1 MCGIYGYF
9 DRSGSSLAAQA
20 LAAMDASLVH
30 RGPDDSGVFEAKGVA
45 IGNRRLSII
54 DIAGGHQPFVSD
66 DGKIALVQNGEIFNH
81 VELRAEL
88 QRQGVRFHTDHSDT
102 EVLLRLYEREGL
114 DFLPR
119 LNGMFAIAIF
129 DARNPDLPTL
139 HLVRDRIGVKPL
151 FVQDDGSRA
160 LFGSEIKALLAAQPG
175 KPTLDLPALQH
186 YLAYNYV
193 PPPFTLFAGVRHVM
207 PGTVLSLTSTGST
220 TRRWWSLAE
229 QQPAA
234 QHFSA
239 WQDNFLAL
247 LDDAVRLRL
256 RADVPFGAFLSGG
269 VDSSTVVALMARHM
283 GAPAAGPSPAPP
295 PRESRELGAARRSL
309 GREPVRSFCIGFPDP
324 RFDESP
330 FARDAA
336 QRFGAT
342 HREQIVQPDM
352 LDDWANVLWHCDQ
365 PHGDASFMPTLKV
378 SELAVQDVKVVLTGD
393 GGDELFAGY
402 DKYAGFMADPA
413 LRGLPAADF
422 ARQYVEH
429 TGLFG
434 AQARAA
440 LFQPW
445 LRRKLADVDSVRD
458 VAAPWFEQAAHF
470 DRVNQ
475 MLFLDMMLLLPGN
488 NLVKPDRM
496 GMAVSLEART
506 PFLDWRMMEFA
517 FRAEGGT
524 KLHNGDKKHWF
535 KRAVEPLI
543 GADLAHRKKQMF
555 TVPIGD
561 WFRDARK
568 QWLHDLLFAPN
579 ALGARLFDMAQVR
592 KLFDD
597 HVSGGANHTR
607 ELRALA
613 ALELWARR
621 FEPQLPD

>member
-1 MCGIYGYF
+1 MCGIYGFF
-9 DRSGSSLAAQA
+9 DRVGNSLDASL
-20 LAAMDASLVH
+20 LAAMDTSLVH
-30 RGPDDSGVFEAKGVA
+30 RGPDDSGVFTAPGVA

-66 DGKIALVQNGEIFNH
+66 DGRIALVQNGEIFNH
-81 VELRAEL
+81 VELRAEA
-88 QRQGVRFHTDHSDT
+88 QRQGVRFSTDHSDT

-114 DFLPR
+114 SFLPR
-119 LNGMFAIAIF
+119 LNGMFAIAIW
-129 DARNPDLPTL
+129 DGREPDNPRL

-151 FVQDDGSRA
+151 FVHDDGRRL
-160 LFGSEIKALLAAQPG
+160 LFSSEIKAILAAQAAR
-175 KPTLDLPALQH
+175 PTLDLPALQH
-186 YLAYNYV
+186 YLAYNYA
-193 PPPFTLFAGVRHVM
+193 PPPFTLFEGIRHVM
-207 PGTVLSLTSTGST
+207 PGTVLTVEGGGSQ

-229 QQPAA
+229 QTPAP
-234 QHFSA
+234 QTFSA
-239 WQDNFLAL
+239 WQEAFLDL
-247 LDDAVRLRL
+247 LDDAVQLRL

-269 VDSSTVVALMARHM
+269 VDSSTIVALMARHV
-283 GAPAAGPSPAPP
+283 
-295 PRESRELGAARRSL
+295 
-309 GREPVRSFCIGFPDP
+309 REPARTFCIGFPDP

-330 FARDAA
+330 YAREAA

-342 HREQIVQPDM
+342 HHERIVQPDM
-352 LDDWANVLWHCDQ
+352 LDDWASVLWHCDQ
-365 PHGDASFMPTLKV
+365 PHGDASFMPTREV
-378 SELAVQDVKVVLTGD
+378 ARLAVGAPGGDGVKVVLTGD

-402 DKYAGFMADPA
+402 DKYASFMADPA
-413 LRGLPAADF
+413 LRDLPAATF
-422 ARQYVEH
+422 ARHYVEH

-434 AQARAA
+434 EQARAA

-445 LRRKLADVDSVRD
+445 LRAKLAEVDSVRD

-496 GMAVSLEART
+496 GMSVSLEART

-517 FRAEGGT
+517 FRAPGDT
-524 KLHNGDKKHWF
+524 KLQHGDKKHWF

-555 TVPIGD
+555 TVPIGE
-561 WFRDARK
+561 WFRGPRK

-579 ALGARLFDMAQVR
+579 ALGAQLFEATTVR

-597 HVSGGANHTR
+597 HVAGAANHTR

-613 ALELWARR
+613 ALELWAQQ
-621 FEPQLPD
+621 FEPRLPI

>member
-1 MCGIYGYF
+1 MCGIYGFF
-9 DRSGSSLAAQA
+9 DRSGRSPGAEA
-20 LAAMDASLVH
+20 LAAMDTSLIH
-30 RGPDDSGVFEAKGVA
+30 RGPDDSGVFNAPGVA

-54 DIAGGHQPFVSD
+54 DIGGGHQPFVSD

-88 QRQGVRFHTDHSDT
+88 QRQGAQFATDHSDT
-102 EVLLRLYEREGL
+102 EVLLRLYEHEGL
-114 DFLPR
+114 DGLHK
-119 LNGMFAIAIF
+119 LNGMFAIAIW
-129 DARNPDLPTL
+129 DGRAGTEAPVL
-139 HLVRDRIGVKPL
+139 HLVRDRIGIKPL
-151 FVQDDGSRA
+151 FVQDDGSRV
-160 LFGSEIKALLAAQPG
+160 LFGSEIKAILAAQPG
-175 KPTLDLPALQH
+175 RPTLDLPALQH

-193 PPPFTLFAGVRHVM
+193 PPPFTLFAGIRHVM
-207 PGTVLSLTSTGST
+207 PGTVLTVTADGST
-220 TRRWWSLAE
+220 TQRWWNLAD
-229 QQPAA
+229 QKPALQGFA
-234 QHFSA
+234 I
-239 WQDNFLAL
+239 WQEEFLAM

-269 VDSSTVVALMARHM
+269 VDSSTVVALMAKHV
-283 GAPAAGPSPAPP
+283 
-295 PRESRELGAARRSL
+295 
-309 GREPVRSFCIGFPDP
+309 REPTRTFCIGFPDP

-330 FARDAA
+330 YAREAA

-342 HREQIVQPDM
+342 HSERIVQPDM

-365 PHGDASFMPTLKV
+365 PHGDASFMPTLEV
-378 SELAVQDVKVVLTGD
+378 SRLAVQDVKVVLTGD

-402 DKYAGFMADPA
+402 DKYASFMADPA
-413 LRGLPAADF
+413 LRDLPAADF
-422 ARQYVEH
+422 ARHYVEH

-434 AQARAA
+434 ADARAA

-445 LRRKLADVDSVRD
+445 LRQRLADVDSVRD
-458 VAAPWFEQAAHF
+458 VAAPWFEQAEHF

-475 MLFLDMMLLLPGN
+475 MLYLDMMLLLPGN

-517 FRAEGGT
+517 FRATGDT
-524 KLHNGDKKHWF
+524 KLKDGDKKHWF

-543 GADLAHRKKQMF
+543 GTDLAHRKKQMF

-561 WFRDARK
+561 WFRGARR
-568 QWLHDLLFAPN
+568 QWLHDLLFGPN
-579 ALGARLFDMAQVR
+579 ALGAQLFDMTQVR

-597 HVSGGANHTR
+597 HASGAANHTR

-613 ALELWARR
+613 ALELWAQQ
-621 FEPQLPD
+621 FQPALPSA